1 MGAYMRV
8 NRRTHKQNLHVCAR
22 TSAYTQFAAQ
32 TSNSL
37 EHTPPQNPPR
47 QSSSAML
54 KLDVDT
60 GFRRRRGEGGPPLV
74 DDGVVEEPVLLDAL
88 IVFDDAPLIVFD
100 DIPLIVL
107 DDPLLGRPFLDEGE
121 DARRHDLGVGVGARP
136 PSSSS
141 SSSDSEIAG
150 PWRASETASPCRALL
165 GACGRKAREGRARA
179 PEMGTASGVG
189 YALREVYAPVTG

>member
-1 MGAYMRV
+1 
-8 NRRTHKQNLHVCAR
+8 
-22 TSAYTQFAAQ
+22 
-32 TSNSL
+32 
-37 EHTPPQNPPR
+37 
-47 QSSSAML
+47 ML

-74 DDGVVEEPVLLDAL
+74 DDEVVDEPVLLDAL
-88 IVFDDAPLIVFD
+88 IVFDDAPLIV
-100 DIPLIVL
+100 L
-107 DDPLLGRPFLDEGE
+107 DDPLLGRLFRDAGE

-179 PEMGTASGVG
+179 PEMGTASGAG
-189 YALREVYAPVTG
+189 SALREVYAPVTG